1 MNQVKRTAPITGCV
15 SLRVSILEKLFSAY
29 VHQLVFI
36 EELANDWGFPE
47 HEHDVIST
55 NQWFDVW

>member
-1 MNQVKRTAPITGCV
+1 MNQVERTVLIMRCV
-15 SLRVSILEKLFSAY
+15 SLRVSILKKLFSTY

-36 EELANDWGFPE
+36 KELANDWGFPE

>member
-1 MNQVKRTAPITGCV
+1 MNQVKRTVLIMRCG
-15 SLRVSILEKLFSAY
+15 SLRVSILKKLFSTY

-36 EELANDWGFPE
+36 KELANDWGFPE

>member
-1 MNQVKRTAPITGCV
+1 MNQVKRTVLIMRCG
-15 SLRVSILEKLFSAY
+15 SLRVSILKKLSSTY
-29 VHQLVFI
+29 VHQLVFVK
-36 EELANDWGFPE
+36 ELANDWGFPE

>member
-1 MNQVKRTAPITGCV
+1 MRCG
-15 SLRVSILEKLFSAY
+15 SLRVSILKKLFSTY

-36 EELANDWGFPE
+36 KELANDWGFPE